1 MGVVEHD
8 IQTRIIQYLRGRK
21 YTYVLNIGGSAST
34 AKGTPDIIV
43 CYRGHFCAFEVKRD
57 STVYSTTRPQKI
69 RMDQIRAALGY
80 AWEVESI
87 ADVAQSLDMLDA
99 VDIHMVY
106 QHFED

>member
-1 MGVVEHD
+1 
-8 IQTRIIQYLRGRK
+8 
-21 YTYVLNIGGSAST
+21 
-34 AKGTPDIIV
+34 
-43 CYRGHFCAFEVKRD
+43 
-57 STVYSTTRPQKI
+57 
-69 RMDQIRAALGY
+69 MDQIRAALGY